1 MMIEAKLCELKEKLE
16 EADRLIGE
24 ILDSEPEESK
34 GEYGREIMKLS
45 DKLDWIEFFLFY
57 HE

>member
-1 MMIEAKLCELKEKLE
+1 MIEAKLCELKEKLE

-24 ILDSEPEESK
+24 ILDSEPKESR

-45 DKLDWIEFFLFY
+45 DKLDWLEFFLFY